1 MCNIIQIFHCS
12 GQDEAMEDMD
22 KKKELIRLVQQI
34 VPSQM
39 KHHAEAEACD
49 LLMEVSIPF
58 LCTGYCPVLKID
70 FIVILEIYHVL
81 NITNYLT
88 YF

>member
-58 LCTGYCPVLKID
+58 LRLAHTHPKTEP
-70 FIVILEIYHVL
+70 IVILEIYHVL

>member
-1 MCNIIQIFHCS
+1 
-12 GQDEAMEDMD
+12 MEDLG
-22 KKKELIRLVQQI
+22 KKKELIRLVEQI

-49 LLMEVSIPF
+49 LLMEVSIP
-58 LCTGYCPVLKID
+58 LCTEYCPVLNI
-70 FIVILEIYHVL
+70 IVILEIYHVL
-81 NITNYLT
+81 NITNYLA